1 MDDALKDALDKDLV
15 IDITT
20 TGKKT
25 GQPRRK
31 EIWFHNLDGVF
42 YITGSPGPRSW
53 YANMRANPEFT
64 FHLKR
69 STQVDLRARAT
80 SVTDNAQRQE
90 ILDQIN
96 AKFEGR
102 RNMNTKEWV
111 EGSPLV
117 RVEFL
122 DS

>member
-1 MDDALKDALDKDLV
+1 MDNAVREALEKDLV

-31 EIWFHNLDGVF
+31 EIWFHNLDGVV

-53 YANMRANPEFT
+53 YANMLADPEFS

-69 STQVDLRARAT
+69 STRADLRARAT
-80 SVTDNAQRQE
+80 PITDKTQRRE
-90 ILDQIN
+90 VLDQIN

-102 RNMNTKEWV
+102 RNMNTPDWV
-111 EGSPLV
+111 ERSPLV